1 MKENPGK
8 ININEGGAAEV
19 LKIAFPLILSTSAM
33 TLQMFV
39 DRVFL
44 MWYDRDAM
52 SAAMLGGIL
61 SFVFFSFFLGT
72 ATYANTFVSQYDGA
86 KRRERIGP
94 AVWQSV
100 YFSVAAGLIM
110 AAIALFSKTLLAL
123 FGHEP
128 AIA

>member
-1 MKENPGK
+1 MEENPGK

-52 SAAMLGGIL
+52 SAPAL
-61 SFVFFSFFLGT
+61 
-72 ATYANTFVSQYDGA
+72 TFA
-86 KRRERIGP
+86 CPRP
-94 AVWQSV
+94 LC
-100 YFSVAAGLIM
+100 F
-110 AAIALFSKTLLAL
+110 
-123 FGHEP
+123 P
-128 AIA
+128 